1 MTLHI
6 RLNDFY
12 WKHNNAGLLC
22 GQQQCNCSR
31 RFNLTCELSSS
42 QLRESLRLHSRVDTG
57 ITENLYKRAHS
68 ELVADTQSVQKWTVQ
83 DWCKDEFADTT
94 CSCVY
99 VTFERP
105 ADAKNAAVWKSN
117 SLRMLESI
125 ICHDVMSLYLWRHR
139 SEHFL
144 LLHIATYPATTQT
157 SQKQFGCSLQMLQS
171 LSVDAWSWQ
180 NMH

>member
-1 MTLHI
+1 MIFLI

-12 WKHNNAGLLC
+12 WKHDNAGLLC
-22 GQQQCNCSR
+22 GQRQCNCSR
-31 RFNLTCELSSS
+31 WFNLTCVLSSSSS
-42 QLRESLRLHSRVDTG
+42 QLQVSLRLHSRINTG
-57 ITENLYKRAHS
+57 MTETLYKRAHS

-105 ADAKNAAVWKSN
+105 AYANNAAVWKSN

-139 SEHFL
+139 GEHFL

-157 SQKQFGCSLQMLQS
+157 SQKTVWICSANVAVTL
-171 LSVDAWSWQ
+171 SWQ
-180 NMH
+180 NMY